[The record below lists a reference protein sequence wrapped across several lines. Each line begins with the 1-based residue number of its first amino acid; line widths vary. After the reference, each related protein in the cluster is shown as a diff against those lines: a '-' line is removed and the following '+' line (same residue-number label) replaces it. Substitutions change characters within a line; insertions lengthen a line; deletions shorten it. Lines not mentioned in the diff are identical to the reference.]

1 MKASRLQGFAR
12 QFRLTRPDE
21 FRRVFNDA
29 RRYSVKGLLVL
40 GRNNGLGYPRLGF
53 AISKRSI
60 KFASKR
66 NRIKRL
72 ARESFRHHKCSLS
85 GIDLVVLGRGSLV
98 TKTNHQITEAFNQLW
113 QKLA

>member
-1 MKASRLQGFAR
+1 MSLLGFTR
-12 QFRLTRPDE
+12 QYRLTRPDE
-21 FRRVFNDA
+21 FRRVFSDA
-29 RRYSVKGLLVL
+29 QRYSVNGLLVL
-40 GRNNGLGYPRLGF
+40 GRNNEFDYPRLGF

-72 ARESFRHHKCSLS
+72 ARESFRHHKCSLG

-98 TKTNHQITEAFNQLW
+98 TKTNHQITEAFNKLW
-113 QKLA
+113 KKLE